1 VLKDVL
7 MKRFLVFAVMIALFS
22 APAFAGKNSQTVSIP
37 MAMQAGTTALTPG
50 DYNVT
55 WAGSG
60 AAVQVTFARKNK
72 AVVTVP
78 AKLVEESNKNEGL
91 DFNSQGGVEILQAIR
106 LKSMTLLLESS
117 PSSKK

>member
-1 VLKDVL
+1 
-7 MKRFLVFAVMIALFS
+7 MKRLLVFAVMIALFS
-22 APAFAGKNSQTVSIP
+22 APAIAGKNSQTVSIP

-55 WAGSG
+55 WARSG

-106 LKSMTLLLESS
+106 LKNMTLLLESS
-117 PSSKK
+117 ASSEK